1 VTPTAVAVLIATSF
15 LTSALSAVVG
25 MGGGIA
31 LLAVMASLLPAPV
44 VVPLHGV
51 VQLFSNGT
59 RALVMCRH
67 INRKIFALYMIP
79 SIAGVLIGARLYVGS
94 ELPWFRPAIGVFILA
109 YLVTLRVQP
118 RVGRFPLAWYAPLGF
133 VVGACAAL
141 IGATGPLIAPF
152 FLRDDLGPREIVANK
167 AAIQITTHAAKIP
180 AFFLAGFGYREHA
193 DLLTPLVLTAI
204 LGTLAGGKVLEQLS
218 PVAFR
223 RLFVTA
229 LIAVAVHLIFFSNR

>member
-1 VTPTAVAVLIATSF
+1 VTPGAAAVLIVTSF
-15 LTSALSAVVG
+15 LTSTLSAVVG

-31 LLAVMASLLPAPV
+31 LLAVMASLLPASV

-59 RALVMCRH
+59 RALVMFRH
-67 INRKIFALYMIP
+67 INRKVFSLYMVP

-94 ELPWFRPAIGVFILA
+94 ELPWFRPAIGVFIFS
-109 YLVTLRVQP
+109 YLVTLRFQP
-118 RVGRFPLAWYAPLGF
+118 RVGRFSLYWYAPLGF
-133 VVGACAAL
+133 VVGAFAAL

-152 FLRDDLGPREIVANK
+152 FLRDDLGPREIVATK

-180 AFFLAGFGYREHA
+180 AFLLAGFAYRQHA

-204 LGTLAGGKVLEQLS
+204 LGTLAGGRVLERLS

-223 RLFVTA
+223 RLFAAV
-229 LIAVAVHLIFFSNR
+229 LVAVALHLIFLSKS

>member
-1 VTPTAVAVLIATSF
+1 MTPAVLAALAAASL

-31 LLAVMASLLPAPV
+31 LLAVMASLLPAPI

-59 RALVMCRH
+59 RALVMFRH
-67 INRKIFALYMIP
+67 VNRRVFALYMIP

-94 ELPWFRPAIGVFILA
+94 ELPWFRPAVGVFILG
-109 YLVTLRVQP
+109 YLVTLRFQP
-118 RVGRFPLAWYAPLGF
+118 HVGRFPVQWYAPLGF
-133 VVGACAAL
+133 VVGAFAAL

-152 FLRDDLGPREIVANK
+152 FLRDDLGPHEIVATK

-180 AFFLAGFGYREHA
+180 AFLFAGFAYREHGG
-193 DLLTPLVLTAI
+193 VLAPMVVTAVA
-204 LGTLAGGKVLEQLS
+204 GTLVGGKVLERLS
-218 PVAFR
+218 PVVFR
-223 RLFVTA
+223 RLFATV
-229 LIAVAVHLIFFSNR
+229 LIAVALHLIFSA